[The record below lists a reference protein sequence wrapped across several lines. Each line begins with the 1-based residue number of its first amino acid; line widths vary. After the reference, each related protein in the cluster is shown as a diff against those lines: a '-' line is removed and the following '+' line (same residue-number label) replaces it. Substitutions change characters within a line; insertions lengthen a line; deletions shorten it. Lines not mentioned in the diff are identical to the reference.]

1 MDKDRI
7 LWLDCLRVFT
17 CFLVVFAHCAVYIF
31 GERELF
37 SPGWHIYNC
46 YTVTGQGTNF
56 AFFMISG
63 VFFLD
68 PDREISIDKLYSKYI
83 KKLAIIFLFWF
94 PLNNIFFLWYG
105 SKLFPP
111 SIFVSGNIFVT
122 AKNFF
127 LLHPLHLWFLPTI
140 IGFYISVP
148 LLRCITKNEKILSYY
163 ILISILAIF
172 VKRTNIN
179 IIVSLANYIVIPCL
193 PYVLG
198 YYLMKCKK
206 ISGKTEFALYA
217 LGIIGYLSMV
227 LQTVYFSCKEGRTN
241 MVYFVDFKVIMAVA
255 IFCFFKCRV
264 AKINF
269 SPRAQSIILFLSSHT
284 LGIYLFQTPLRCI
297 VHRYLLPIDSFNPLF
312 SVPVAAIITF
322 LISLATTVLLK
333 KIPWFNKYFI

>member
-1 MDKDRI
+1 MNKGRI
-7 LWLDCLRVFT
+7 IWLDCLRIAA
-17 CFLVVFAHCAVYIF
+17 CFAVIFAHTAIHAF
-31 GERELF
+31 IARDPSSL
-37 SPGWHIYNC
+37 GWHICNC
-46 YTVTGQGTNF
+46 YDVIGQWANF

-83 KKLAIIFLFWF
+83 KKLAIVFLFWF

-105 SKLFPP
+105 SKLFLP
-111 SIFVSGNIFVT
+111 NIFVT
-122 AKNFF
+122 AKDFF
-127 LLHPLHLWFLPTI
+127 LLRPLHLWFLPTI

-148 LLRCITKNEKILSYY
+148 LLRCITQNEKILSYY

-206 ISGKTEFALYA
+206 ISGKAEFALYA
-217 LGIIGYLSMV
+217 LGIIGYLSMI
-227 LQTVYFSCKEGRTN
+227 LPTAYFSCKEGRTN

-322 LISLATTVLLK
+322 LISLVITVLLK

>member
-1 MDKDRI
+1 MNKDRI

-148 LLRCITKNEKILSYY
+148 LLRCITQNEKILPYC
-163 ILISILAIF
+163 IFVGILATLAKYF
-172 VKRTNIN
+172 NAK
-179 IIVSLANYIVIPCL
+179 IIVDFARYIAAPCL
-193 PYVLG
+193 PFILG

-206 ISGKTEFALYA
+206 ISGKAEFALYA
-217 LGIIGYLSMV
+217 LGITGYLSMI
-227 LQTVYFSCKEGRTN
+227 LPTAYFSCKEGKTN
-241 MVYFVDFKVIMAVA
+241 MVYLDECKFVMAVA

-269 SPRAQSIILFLSSHT
+269 SPRAKSIILFLSSHT
-284 LGIYLFQTPLRCI
+284 LGIYLLQTPLRCL
-297 VHRYLLPIDSFNPLF
+297 VHRYLLPINSFTPLF
-312 SVPVAAIITF
+312 SIPVVAIITF
-322 LISLATTVLLK
+322 LISLVTTVLLK
-333 KIPWFNKYFI
+333 KIPRFNKYFI